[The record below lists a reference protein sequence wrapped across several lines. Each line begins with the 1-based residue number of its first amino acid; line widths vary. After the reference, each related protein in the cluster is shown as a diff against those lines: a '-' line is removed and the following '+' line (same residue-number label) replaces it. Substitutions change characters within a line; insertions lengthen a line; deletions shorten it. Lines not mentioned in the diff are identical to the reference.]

1 MGHTSIEHLNMCCC
15 YIEEK
20 CNEKFYIV
28 TKKALLIAKLRVE
41 VHISASRWLR
51 IVITTVVIIY

>member
-15 YIEEK
+15 YIE
-20 CNEKFYIV
+20 EKFYIV